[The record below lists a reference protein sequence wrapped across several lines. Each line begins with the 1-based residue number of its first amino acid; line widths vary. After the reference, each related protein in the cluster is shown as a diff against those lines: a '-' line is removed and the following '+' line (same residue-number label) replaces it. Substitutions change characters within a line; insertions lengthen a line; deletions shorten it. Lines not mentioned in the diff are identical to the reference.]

1 MMEHPKIHL
10 VSLGCP
16 KNTVDSEHMLGL
28 LGGNSYEF
36 TSDPQQADVV
46 IVNTCGFI
54 GLAKEESVEAILHAH
69 ELRKTGICK
78 GVIVTGCLAERYRFD
93 LQKELANEADEI
105 LTLNQEK
112 DIVRY
117 VDKILGRSRQSYID
131 GTSRLQITPG
141 HWSYLRISDGCDHQ
155 CAFCAIPLIKGPH
168 RSEPVESL
176 VSEAERLSASGVR
189 ELVLVAQDSVR
200 YGKDLYDRYEL
211 LPLLQKLA
219 DVDGIEWMR
228 LMYTYPAFWTD
239 PLIDFFSVSPVMCN
253 YIDMP
258 LQHIA
263 DPILARMKR
272 ATTKRKTLDL
282 IAKIRDSIP
291 RVGLRSSFIVG
302 FPGETDAYF
311 EELLEF
317 LEVTRFDNATCFIYS
332 HEEGTTAA
340 NLDKPVSEEIKEE
353 RYRRFTDLQDR
364 ISGEINLK
372 FVRSRHTVLV
382 DEHDKEEEYRG
393 RMHRDAPEID
403 GSVVISA
410 PVGLGLKPGCFTE
423 VEITGAYSYELT
435 AKALGP
441 VW

>member
-1 MMEHPKIHL
+1 
-10 VSLGCP
+10 
-16 KNTVDSEHMLGL
+16 
-28 LGGNSYEF
+28 
-36 TSDPQQADVV
+36 
-46 IVNTCGFI
+46 
-54 GLAKEESVEAILHAH
+54 
-69 ELRKTGICK
+69 
-78 GVIVTGCLAERYRFD
+78 
-93 LQKELANEADEI
+93 
-105 LTLNQEK
+105 
-112 DIVRY
+112 
-117 VDKILGRSRQSYID
+117 
-131 GTSRLQITPG
+131 
-141 HWSYLRISDGCDHQ
+141 
-155 CAFCAIPLIKGPH
+155 
-168 RSEPVESL
+168 
-176 VSEAERLSASGVR
+176 
-189 ELVLVAQDSVR
+189 
-200 YGKDLYDRYEL
+200 
-211 LPLLQKLA
+211 
-219 DVDGIEWMR
+219 
-228 LMYTYPAFWTD
+228 
-239 PLIDFFSVSPVMCN
+239 MCN

-302 FPGETDAYF
+302 FPGATDAHF

-393 RMHRDAPEID
+393 QMHRDAPEID